1 MIEKN
6 ARRPRN
12 LQRKRIIFL
21 CIKNLFF
28 SEKILLHSA
37 YTASKHNNT
46 NDTLNGT
53 YESKTMESLQ
63 AIAEET
69 KSPRKKEGQL
79 REVLVQVLKKPP
91 TSPSN
96 MSFKRENEHSV
107 QPIMSRLSLN
117 QTDIRALGKSNKKDS
132 DRSPS
137 LNSIPRKHLRESGS
151 LSPAKKTTKN
161 QLVEKVANKA
171 NALAVAKKPT
181 TTTSVVAA
189 APVVYLSEE
198 EKAQYGDRTLAD
210 YDKLELLGK

>member
-1 MIEKN
+1 
-6 ARRPRN
+6 
-12 LQRKRIIFL
+12 
-21 CIKNLFF
+21 
-28 SEKILLHSA
+28 
-37 YTASKHNNT
+37 
-46 NDTLNGT
+46 
-53 YESKTMESLQ
+53 MESLQ

-96 MSFKRENEHSV
+96 NAFKRENEHSV

-137 LNSIPRKHLRESGS
+137 LSSIPRKHLRESGS

-161 QLVEKVANKA
+161 QLVEKVASNKGSS
-171 NALAVAKKPT
+171 VAKKPI